1 MPRRRGGVRE
11 LPQEGGEGLQRDSGL
26 SQLMRASRWVA
37 LVVLL
42 ATLAPL
48 HQNPVAVAAEAVL
61 TVPSQPCASMS
72 TAHGSALSL
81 MTAGVSQT
89 FSITARDSAGMSI
102 QGSSGA
108 TFVARLSQ
116 AQLSRTSVVPS
127 SDDSSLFEGSAR
139 TSAAGPDVLSVRLA
153 RCGGLYASYYD
164 DTWFGVGVASGVDT
178 LLIADAASPD
188 SWVHESFI
196 GSVKWS
202 GFIRPPV
209 SGVYT
214 FSAAASGAA
223 SVSLRGQTV
232 IEFPLDSSGAAGSK
246 TVSGTIQVPLP
257 PKPNPTR
264 ACPRQL
270 PTPY

>member
-1 MPRRRGGVRE
+1 MPRRGGVRE
-11 LPQEGGEGLQRDSGL
+11 IEHAGGERPQRDSGL
-26 SQLMRASRWVA
+26 SQVMRASRWAA

-48 HQNPVAVAAEAVL
+48 HHPPLAAAAAVAVA
-61 TVPSQPCASMS
+61 VPSEPCASMS

-127 SDDSSLFEGSAR
+127 SDDASLFAGSAR

-153 RCGGLYASYYD
+153 RCGALWASYYD
-164 DTWFGVGVASGVDT
+164 DTWFGVGVASGVDS
-178 LLIADAASPD
+178 LLIADASLPD
-188 SWVHESFI
+188 SWVHSSFL

-202 GFIRPPV
+202 GLVRPPV

-232 IEFPLDSSGAAGSK
+232 LDLPLESSGAAGAK
-246 TVSGTIQVPLP
+246 IVRGTIQVPSSLQP
-257 PKPNPTR
+257 
-264 ACPRQL
+264 
-270 PTPY
+270 